1 MSGSLS
7 LPPGVT
13 ANSSLGQSIE
23 GANEELTQMQQAFD
37 VAIEVNA
44 AITVKK
50 TALGSEETAA
60 QQRPNIG

>member
-1 MSGSLS
+1 M
-7 LPPGVT
+7 T
-13 ANSSLGQSIE
+13 ANSSLGQSVTA
-23 GANEELTQMQQAFD
+23 ANNELTQMQQAFD

-44 AITVKK
+44 AITVQK